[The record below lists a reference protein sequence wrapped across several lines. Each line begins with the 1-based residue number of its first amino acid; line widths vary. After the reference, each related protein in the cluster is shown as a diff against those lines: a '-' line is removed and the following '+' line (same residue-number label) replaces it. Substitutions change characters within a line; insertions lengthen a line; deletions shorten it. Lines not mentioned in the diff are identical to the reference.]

1 MARAQNVHRG
11 IEGWEDPEYRARE
24 LRFQLRGEASLWIAH
39 ESAMAQEWTSYDD
52 KIIAKLRQRY
62 LGTRSLEL
70 NIVLFEELSQNEGET
85 LAAYMTR
92 CQERGYEAFAELD
105 EPRSTQQRIV
115 WKFLSGIKDPVVRSE
130 VIKQKWM
137 KTPTDAKSF
146 DEVLL
151 IAEQARLDHMAAV
164 ATGITTNTKKGE
176 FTAAPVSRVGERRK
190 SGYRNPRHSGDS
202 SNSGN

>member
-1 MARAQNVHRG
+1 
-11 IEGWEDPEYRARE
+11 
-24 LRFQLRGEASLWIAH
+24 
-39 ESAMAQEWTSYDD
+39 MAQEWTSYDD

-146 DEVLL
+146 D
-151 IAEQARLDHMAAV
+151 
-164 ATGITTNTKKGE
+164 
-176 FTAAPVSRVGERRK
+176 
-190 SGYRNPRHSGDS
+190 
-202 SNSGN
+202 